1 MHPNFLRTC
10 TCRRWDLTGIPCQHA
25 LAVMR
30 EEGLKVEDYVDDF
43 YSLAKYKK
51 AYAETINPING
62 QNMWVKTIGDQI
74 HEPPFE
80 DTKKI

>member
-1 MHPNFLRTC
+1 
-10 TCRRWDLTGIPCQHA
+10 
-25 LAVMR
+25 MR
-30 EEGLKVEDYVDDF
+30 EERLKVEDYVDDF